1 MSDSVKAVSGT
12 GGSSSANV
20 TITEDFKGSV
30 VFNSE
35 SAGYKNAVGMYTYSA
50 DGTITGVK
58 ILWANASL
66 KGSGGDLAAN
76 KSAVDVALQAG
87 DKVGFFVVPD
97 SYSQKGMAEVLNST
111 SGSFKF
117 VDANGKPGNI
127 NGGSELKLVQVNPN
141 GVETVVKSAY
151 GTSLFHSTDDG
162 SKGLNGDKLNHVVT
176 TVDPAKGTIKIGFED
191 LKGGGDK
198 DFDDSVI
205 TINVG
210 SSNAKRIADGSADKV
225 VAERAAAEK
234 AAIEKAAL
242 EAAQKSGSDKNNS
255 DDDKHDGRGHGDGD
269 HNDDGHDDNGQ
280 GPVKKAEKEAAEKAA
295 AEKLAAE
302 KAAAE
307 KLAAEKAAAE
317 KAAAEKAAA
326 EKLAAEKAAAEKAAA
341 EKLAAEQ
348 AAAEKL
354 AAEKAAAEKAAAEKA
369 AAEKAAADQV
379 AADKAAAQK
388 LAAEKLAAEYAAEK
402 QAAAAAED
410 AKHAAGEMLVDGSFE
425 QADVGHNTWGHQA
438 VVGGWHSDTEV
449 EVWGRD
455 FYGVK
460 ATDGVKVAELDYDHG
475 LSNMYQ
481 EVATV
486 SGQSYTFTFDYA
498 QRSDAPAAGNTVQ
511 VFWNGELVGSVDPA
525 STDWSHASFQVVG
538 TGGSDR
544 IEFREE
550 AGDNDS
556 LGGLID
562 NASLRA
568 TPVVVPADAL
578 MLKAVDVAKGIT
590 SELLNG
596 GNKGDEL
603 SGGVGNDEVYGHD
616 GNDVLNGDT
625 SGRVTAALSI
635 DVSMIDADNS
645 ETVSLVIAG
654 MPKGAILS
662 AGHDNGDG
670 TWSLSVEELKGL
682 NVTADDGSVFK
693 LSVTATATDVTGAV
707 MMQHADINV
716 VFDNGNEDLVVGGRG
731 NDNITGGAGNDVLY
745 GGGLPTGAP
754 PHVVTVADNDIVHG
768 NDGDDFVYGNSGDDQ
783 VFGDAGND
791 FVSGG
796 RGDDFVSGGDGDD
809 VMKGNSGNDMMN
821 GEAGDDQM
829 TGGSGFDTLD
839 FSMSMNGMTV
849 DMSKHVAIGMG
860 NDTINGFE
868 KIIGSEFND
877 VMIGDSHDNVFVGGA
892 GDDVMRG
899 AKGNDTFTGGTGN
912 DVFQWQKSDV
922 FTVKT
927 GVASLDHITD
937 FEVGDKLELTG
948 FFKAGTSNIANLLQ
962 VTDGADG
969 TTVSVKFG
977 GQFHDVVVLDGV
989 HGLTATDML
998 KDGMLLVA

>member
-1 MSDSVKAVSGT
+1 MSGSAKSVSGS

-20 TITEDFKGSV
+20 TMTDDFNGSV
-30 VFNSE
+30 VFNGE
-35 SAGYKNAVGMYTYSA
+35 SAGYKNAVGMYNYSA
-50 DGTITGVK
+50 DGAITGVK

-66 KGSGGDLAAN
+66 KGSGGDLQAN
-76 KSAVDVALQAG
+76 KSALDVALHSG
-87 DKVGFFVVPD
+87 DKVGFFVIPD

-127 NGGSELKLVQVNPN
+127 NGGSELKLVHVNSS
-141 GVETVVKSAY
+141 GIETVVKSAY
-151 GTSLFHSTDDG
+151 GTSIFHSTDDG

-176 TVDPAKGTIKIGFED
+176 TVDADKGTIKIGFED

-198 DFDDSVI
+198 DYDDSVI

-210 SSNAKRIADGSADKV
+210 SSNAKLIASGSADKV
-225 VAERAAAEK
+225 LAERAAEKVAAEKAAAEK
-234 AAIEKAAL
+234 AAAEKVAK
-242 EAAQKSGSDKNNS
+242 EASDKNNS
-255 DDDKHDGRGHGDGD
+255 DDNKHDGRGHGDGD

-280 GPVKKAEKEAAEKAA
+280 GPVKKAEKEAAEKV
-295 AEKLAAE
+295 
-302 KAAAE
+302 
-307 KLAAEKAAAE
+307 AAE

-326 EKLAAEKAAAEKAAA
+326 EKLAADQA
-341 EKLAAEQ
+341 AAEQ
-348 AAAEKL
+348 AAAEKV
-354 AAEKAAAEKAAAEKA
+354 AAEKA
-369 AAEKAAADQV
+369 
-379 AADKAAAQK
+379 
-388 LAAEKLAAEYAAEK
+388 AAEKLAAEYAAEK
-402 QAAAAAED
+402 QVAADAEA

-438 VVGGWHSDTEV
+438 VVGGWHSGSEV

-481 EVATV
+481 NVATV
-486 SGQSYTFTFDYA
+486 SGQSYTFTFDYS
-498 QRSDAPAAGNTVQ
+498 QRSDAASSSNTVQ

-525 STDWSHASFQVVG
+525 STDWSHASFQVIG

-578 MLKAVDVAKGIT
+578 MLKAADVAKGIT
-590 SELLNG
+590 FELLNG
-596 GNKGDEL
+596 GNTGDEL
-603 SGGVGNDEVYGHD
+603 SGGVGNDEVYGRG

-635 DVSMIDADNS
+635 DVSLVDADNS
-645 ETVSLVIAG
+645 KTVLLVIAG
-654 MPKGAILS
+654 VPKGATLS

-670 TWSLSVEELKGL
+670 SWSLSVDELKGL

-707 MMQHADINV
+707 MTQHADINV

-731 NDNITGGAGNDVLY
+731 NDDITGGAGNDVLY

-754 PHVVTVADNDIVHG
+754 PHVVTFADNDIVHG
-768 NDGDDFVYGNSGDDQ
+768 NDGNDVVYGNSGDDQ
-783 VFGDAGND
+783 VYGDAGND

-796 RGDDFVSGGDGDD
+796 RGDDFVSGGEGND

-829 TGGSGFDTLD
+829 SGGSGFDTLD

-899 AKGNDTFTGGTGN
+899 AKGNDTFAGGKGN

-948 FFKAGTSNIANLLQ
+948 FIKAGTSDFANVLH
-962 VTDGADG
+962 VTDGAAG

-977 GQFHDVVVLDGV
+977 GQFHDVVVLDGL